1 MQKLSRV
8 ADEVSAAVAA
18 LSQADRALD
27 EPKVKLRLE
36 PHRTSRPDL
45 TTYNTVAYGSLAFGL
60 LCWLL
65 AGMAGAPG
73 WVWAFIVATIGLGL
87 VMLVVKGAAIW
98 LNGRRGR

>member
-1 MQKLSRV
+1 MPKRTHIE
-8 ADEVSAAVAA
+8 EVEAAVAA

-27 EPKVKLRLE
+27 ESKVQLRLE
-36 PHRTSRPDL
+36 PHRINRPDFMA
-45 TTYNTVAYGSLAFGL
+45 YNTVAYGSLAFGL

-65 AGMAGAPG
+65 AMMAGAPG

-87 VMLVVKGAAIW
+87 VMLAVKAAAIW